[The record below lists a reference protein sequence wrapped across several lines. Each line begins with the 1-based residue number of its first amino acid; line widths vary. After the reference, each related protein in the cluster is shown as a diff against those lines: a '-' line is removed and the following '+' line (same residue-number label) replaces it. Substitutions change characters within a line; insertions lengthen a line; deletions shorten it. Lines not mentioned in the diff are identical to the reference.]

1 MIRTIQGWRMKPL
14 YAKFGCRESEGVD
27 AFSISWKIGR
37 GYFHPPVG
45 LIWKVVR
52 KAERSEARGVLV
64 VPDWP
69 ESSFYMLV
77 KEKLEEG
84 KMVIEEKFRPIM
96 TCPREIVSN
105 TFRGA
110 LKFDMVILSFDF
122 KNGAKM
128 K

>member
-1 MIRTIQGWRMKPL
+1 
-14 YAKFGCRESEGVD
+14 
-27 AFSISWKIGR
+27 
-37 GYFHPPVG
+37 
-45 LIWKVVR
+45 
-52 KAERSEARGVLV
+52 
-64 VPDWP
+64 
-69 ESSFYMLV
+69 MLV

-84 KMVIEEKFRPIM
+84 KMVIEEKFRPFM

-122 KNGAKM
+122 KNGTKR

>member
-1 MIRTIQGWRMKPL
+1 M
-14 YAKFGCRESEGVD
+14 
-27 AFSISWKIGR
+27 
-37 GYFHPPVG
+37 
-45 LIWKVVR
+45 R
-52 KAERSEARGVLV
+52 KAERSGVRGVLV

-84 KMVIEEKFRPIM
+84 KMVIEEKFRLIM

-122 KNGAKM
+122 KNGAKR

>member
-1 MIRTIQGWRMKPL
+1 M
-14 YAKFGCRESEGVD
+14 
-27 AFSISWKIGR
+27 
-37 GYFHPPVG
+37 G

-84 KMVIEEKFRPIM
+84 KMLIEEKFRPII
-96 TCPREIVSN
+96 TCPKEIVSN

-122 KNGAKM
+122 KNGTKR